1 MKDTGAFNYLLRLF
15 YTPSQAW
22 IRPVFLI
29 LVSVWCGQAYSDRTV
44 TLVGDPWPPFVEGK
58 LGEDAQSGIAVEI
71 VNEIFSHFD
80 DVEVR
85 FPLIPWKR
93 ALLEVEEGHQ
103 DGVGILLKT
112 PERERYMVYSDPLL
126 IDDSLVWSI
135 EDSAGGYF
143 EWSTLRDFRG
153 LKVGVISGYSYGAA
167 VDGQIENGTI
177 TAVFAP
183 TVDHLFAMLV
193 NGRIDVALS
202 NESVGSSQVNRF
214 PDVPI
219 RASRRPTD
227 TETFYLGL
235 SKKSWAVELIP
246 DINRILKKLNDDGV
260 IKRILQGSEQ

>member
-1 MKDTGAFNYLLRLF
+1 MIDTGIFNYLLRLF
-15 YTPSQAW
+15 SIRKRAW
-22 IRPVFLI
+22 IRPGLIIVFT
-29 LVSVWCGQAYSDRTV
+29 VWCGQAYSDRTV

-71 VNEIFSHFD
+71 VNEIFSQID
-80 DVEVR
+80 GVQVR

-112 PERERYMVYSDPLL
+112 PERERYMTYSDPLL

-135 EDSAGGYF
+135 EDPARGHF
-143 EWSTLRDFRG
+143 EWSSLEDFKG

-167 VDGQIENGTI
+167 IDGQIENRTI

-183 TVDHLFAMLV
+183 TVEHLFAMLV

-202 NESVGSSQVNRF
+202 NESVGSSQINRF

-219 RASRRPTD
+219 RASKRPTD
-227 TETFYLGL
+227 TETFYMGL

-246 DINRILKKLNDDGV
+246 DINRILQKLNDDGV
-260 IKRILQGSEQ
+260 IKRILRGSEQ